1 MKKLLTLMMCLMLA
15 LTITG
20 CGKDKKDPAPTPE
33 DFGLETSTTESE
45 QKAEPAAAPDVTPE
59 ELGSMVD
66 EFNNTDDPARKEELG
81 KEITKILEQIEGT
94 ASVPVEA
101 E

>member
-1 MKKLLTLMMCLMLA
+1 MKKLLTLVLCLMMA

-33 DFGLETSTTESE
+33 DFGLESGTTKSE
-45 QKAEPAAAPDVTPE
+45 QKAEAVSAPDITPE
-59 ELGSMVD
+59 ELGAMVD

-81 KEITKILEQIEGT
+81 KEITKILSQM
-94 ASVPVEA
+94 EA
-101 E
+101 TTPAE